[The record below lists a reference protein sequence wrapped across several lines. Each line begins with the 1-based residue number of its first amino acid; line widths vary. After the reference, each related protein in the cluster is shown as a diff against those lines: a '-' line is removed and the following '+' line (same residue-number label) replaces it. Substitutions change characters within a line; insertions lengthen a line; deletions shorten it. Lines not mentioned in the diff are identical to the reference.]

1 MWGFVGEKF
10 MDSRLFGRSV
20 LAIALLGALTVA
32 QATNGYSPTGFGT
45 ANKGL
50 GGAGVAMPQDALAG
64 ATNPAGMLYVGN
76 RFDLG
81 AAIFAPDRGFTADNN
96 AAPVPPP
103 PSVPPG
109 TYDSRND
116 YFLIP
121 HFGWNKQLDEVS
133 SIGVLVGA
141 NGGMNTEYNSAIWR
155 NFNNGSNIATSPTG
169 VDFSQLFL
177 GVPYA
182 RRLNERHTVGIM
194 PIVAVQRFKAEGLE
208 PFQALSVD
216 PTKVTNNGHD
226 YSWGYGIRVGWL
238 GQLTDRLALGASAQ
252 SRLYMTEF
260 DDYAGLFAEQGDF
273 DVPPTVTAGLSF
285 KVTPEVTLIL
295 DWQRIF
301 YSDVDALSNSNDAAV
316 GPDNLLGADD
326 GLGFGWNDIDI
337 IKLGVQWE
345 YSPKLT
351 LRAGASHADQL
362 FDNGESLFNVLAPAT
377 VRTHA
382 SLGMT
387 YRFDKSSAISL
398 AYTRAFEE
406 KIKGQNPSFTG
417 PQTGS
422 VQMDQH
428 ELEVSWS
435 WLFD

>member
-1 MWGFVGEKF
+1 
-10 MDSRLFGRSV
+10 MDGRFFGRLG
-20 LAIALLGALTVA
+20 LAVALLGTMTVA

-50 GGAGVAMPQDALAG
+50 GGAGVALPQDALAG

-76 RFDLG
+76 RLDLG

-96 AAPVPPP
+96 AGPPP
-103 PSVPPG
+103 MAPGDPSSVPPG
-109 TYDSRND
+109 TYYSRND

-121 HFGWNKQLDEVS
+121 HFGWNKQIEEVS

-141 NGGMNTEYNSAIWR
+141 NGGLNTDYGSAVWR
-155 NFNNGSNIATSPTG
+155 NFDNPAGTASSPTG

-182 RRLNERHTVGIM
+182 RRLNEQHTVGIM
-194 PIVAVQRFKAEGLE
+194 PIIAVQRFKAEGLE

-216 PTKVTNNGHD
+216 PNKVTNNGYD
-226 YSWGYGIRVGWL
+226 YSWGYGMRIGWL

-252 SRLYMTEF
+252 SRLYMTKF

-285 KVTPEVTLIL
+285 KATPEVTLVL

-301 YSDVDALSNSNDAAV
+301 YSEVNSLSNPNDSTV
-316 GPDNLLGADD
+316 VPDNLLGADD

-337 IKLGVQWE
+337 IKLGVQWQ

-406 KIKGQNPSFTG
+406 EIKGKNPSFTG

-422 VQMDQH
+422 VQMNQH
-428 ELEVSWS
+428 ELEVAWS